1 MRRYLQGING
11 TPVMIFNGEAGDVSA
26 RLLKKGVDW
35 NECIRYGEGIG
46 AQLVYPRHPVEVQ
59 VDEITVT
66 EIAHRIDYKPGE
78 NEYLLRQ
85 KERLKKELEG
95 LHPESRRYQ
104 MITSCYLYDIEEK
117 LRHDRLTYEGECY
130 IYDFGGFRIV
140 TVPCEIDTVLGK
152 KIREKD
158 EKLTI
163 LNAYSNGFLYYAV
176 NEKEY
181 GEVFESY
188 VTYFPYGDA
197 DQMVGDILR
206 QYK

>member
-104 MITSCYLYDIEEK
+104 MITSCYLYDIEE
-117 LRHDRLTYEGECY
+117 RQ
-130 IYDFGGFRIV
+130 
-140 TVPCEIDTVLGK
+140 
-152 KIREKD
+152 KIRW
-158 EKLTI
+158 
-163 LNAYSNGFLYYAV
+163 NAVFQKLYYLWRTASCV
-176 NEKEY
+176 CAGKLIY
-181 GEVFESY
+181 
-188 VTYFPYGDA
+188 YF
-197 DQMVGDILR
+197 QEFQSMRIT
-206 QYK
+206 QYRI